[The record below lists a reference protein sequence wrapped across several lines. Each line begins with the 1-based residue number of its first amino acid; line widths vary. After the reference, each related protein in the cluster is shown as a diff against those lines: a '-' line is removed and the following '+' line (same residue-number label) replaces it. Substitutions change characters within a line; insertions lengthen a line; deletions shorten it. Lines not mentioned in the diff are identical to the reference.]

1 MIKVGKI
8 DLNNAVLKKKKSKKN
23 LIQSKEKKENSL
35 IIVSKKPLNSMN
47 GKEAQI
53 GETIRIPSHIKAKG
67 TKKTLFG
74 AAVKSEIK
82 QGTQNMNK
90 RIQNLQ

>member
-1 MIKVGKI
+1 
-8 DLNNAVLKKKKSKKN
+8 
-23 LIQSKEKKENSL
+23 
-35 IIVSKKPLNSMN
+35 MN

-67 TKKTLFG
+67 TKKTLIG
-74 AAVKSEIK
+74 VAVKSEIK
-82 QGTQNMNK
+82 QGTQTMNK